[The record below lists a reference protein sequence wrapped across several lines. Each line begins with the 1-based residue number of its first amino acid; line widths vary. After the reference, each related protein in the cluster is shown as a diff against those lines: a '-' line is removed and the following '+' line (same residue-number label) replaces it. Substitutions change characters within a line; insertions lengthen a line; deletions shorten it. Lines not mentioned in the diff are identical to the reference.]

1 VEGGGLSIGCNI
13 ELPFEQGT
21 NPYVRRSMYFR
32 FFFVRKMMF
41 AKYSM
46 AFLVFPGGYGTMD
59 ELFEALTLIQ
69 TGKVKHFPVVL
80 FGKEYWGGLVNWLQ
94 NTVAREGKIDARDL
108 MLFQV
113 TDDPRE
119 AADIIIKAREAAT

>member
-1 VEGGGLSIGCNI
+1 
-13 ELPFEQGT
+13 
-21 NPYVRRSMYFR
+21 
-32 FFFVRKMMF
+32 MF

-69 TGKVKHFPVVL
+69 TGKMKHFPVVL
-80 FGKEYWGGLVNWLQ
+80 FGKAYWAGLVDWLQ
-94 NTVAREGKIDARDL
+94 HTVAREGKVDARDL
-108 MLFQV
+108 LLFQC

-119 AADIIIKAREAAT
+119 AADIIIKARKSGT